1 MLTLDN
7 LKPAPGSK
15 KKRKRLGRGPG
26 SGLGKTS
33 GKGHK
38 GQKSRSGGSIKPWF
52 EGGGFPL
59 AQRLPKRGFTNIH
72 REEFQEVNVGSLERV
87 EGADVTPETL
97 KASGLVK
104 STERPIKILGNG
116 DVARGFTVKDVRV
129 SQGAATKIAAAGGSV
144 AGATA
149 TPGATDSGA
158 TKKQE
163 DQAE

>member
-15 KKRKRLGRGPG
+15 KTRRRVGRGPG

-38 GQKSRSGGSIKPWF
+38 GQKARSGGSIKPWF

-72 REEFQEVNVGSLERV
+72 REERQVVNVGSLERI
-87 EGADVTPETL
+87 EGSEVTPETL
-97 KASGLVK
+97 RAAGLVK
-104 STERPIKILGNG
+104 SVEQPIKILANG
-116 DVARGFTVKDVRV
+116 EVSRALTVKDVRV
-129 SQGAATKIAAAGGSV
+129 SQGAKAKISAAGGSV
-144 AGATA
+144 AEMAAPAAKGKPA
-149 TPGATDSGA
+149 
-158 TKKQE
+158 KKQKN
-163 DQAE
+163 QAE